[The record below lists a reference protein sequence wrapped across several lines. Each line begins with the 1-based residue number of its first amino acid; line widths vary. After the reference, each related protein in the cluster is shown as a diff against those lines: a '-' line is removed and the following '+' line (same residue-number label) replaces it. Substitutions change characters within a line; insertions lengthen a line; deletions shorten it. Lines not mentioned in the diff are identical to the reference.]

1 MNSISLARFFY
12 RASAYIA
19 CRARCFANSVTYVCP
34 SVRPSVSTCTA
45 EYTCYYSVQLQT
57 ASDKMSIT
65 TDEYSGRGS
74 SELHIATEA
83 VRLHLQAANI
93 ALPIYS
99 SRERSLSL
107 RLQRRYCL
115 TRSSADN
122 RRDAFS
128 GQSRSTNTVP
138 FHILGIV
145 SYCAIT
151 TLSFR
156 RALLRYSTS
165 ENVRTLK
172 SGSEVTQVIE
182 SSNLR

>member
-1 MNSISLARFFY
+1 MLYQFRSS
-12 RASAYIA
+12 
-19 CRARCFANSVTYVCP
+19 VCP
-34 SVRPSVSTCTA
+34 SVRLSARRTA

-93 ALPIYS
+93 ALAIYS
-99 SRERSLSL
+99 SRERRSLSL

-128 GQSRSTNTVP
+128 GQSRSTNIVP

-145 SYCAIT
+145 SYCAIA